1 MSDQAIDRRTPLVAL
16 LDKALVAGV
25 ALLCILG
32 GVCALLLAQGDD
44 APQTG
49 DLAAALW
56 GATALLTYLLGMW
69 RAGIHVRTGA

>member
-1 MSDQAIDRRTPLVAL
+1 MLASLPSRAQVIAF

-56 GATALLTYLLGMW
+56 GGTALLTYLLGMW
-69 RAGIHVRTGA
+69 RAGLAARTGA